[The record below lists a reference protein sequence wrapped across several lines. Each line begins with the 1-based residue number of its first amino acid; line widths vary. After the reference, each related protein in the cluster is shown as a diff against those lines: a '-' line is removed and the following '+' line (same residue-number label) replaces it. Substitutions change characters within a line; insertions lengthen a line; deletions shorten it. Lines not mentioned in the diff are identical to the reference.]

1 MEPRLDQA
9 LLLVASEGGALDL
22 LAGYASFQAARR
34 PGAWSATAEPTPR
47 NLCID
52 AVYTLSVYLSL

>member
-1 MEPRLDQA
+1 VVAGLEPPVEPRLDQA

-34 PGAWSATAEPTPR
+34 LVG
-47 NLCID
+47 D
-52 AVYTLSVYLSL
+52 G